1 MSLATSSTVASGVV
15 VAKALHMTSLALIRF
30 SFWRRAKLHPQMIQ
44 AFDVDQRDIS
54 GHDKNAKLRCR
65 TMSRWLIGIG
75 LVLVVVGLLWPW
87 VGRLGLGR
95 LPGDIV
101 IERGNFRFYFPI
113 VTCLVVSGV
122 VSLILWFLNR

>member
-1 MSLATSSTVASGVV
+1 
-15 VAKALHMTSLALIRF
+15 
-30 SFWRRAKLHPQMIQ
+30 
-44 AFDVDQRDIS
+44 
-54 GHDKNAKLRCR
+54 
-65 TMSRWLIGIG
+65 MSRWFIGIG

-87 VGRLGLGR
+87 LGRLGLGH